1 MRLMNLGLVGQSERT
16 PMRIMKLA
24 IISLSVCFLVLEA
37 SAFQAGKRV
46 ITRDTSSNAP
56 FSPAVAAGDF
66 IYLSGTLARG
76 EGIREQTRGVLSN
89 LGEVLELAGADYT
102 RVAAVTVYLRNTSDF
117 QGMNEIFREYFPSE
131 PPTRTTVQTDLIR
144 EDALV
149 EMSMIAI
156 RPGAE
161 RTVLQP
167 EGWPTGTA
175 PYSYG
180 IKSGDT
186 VFLAGILGRDYSS
199 ANSSVGSDIQAETR
213 AIFENARQILAA
225 AGMSLNDVVASR
237 VYITD
242 NTLFRDMNTSY
253 SAHFP
258 EIPPARA
265 TVRANLMGDQY
276 HLEIT
281 LIAVAGAKT
290 RITRPNADGTP
301 GRESPVLSHAV
312 RVGNRL
318 YLSGMLGVSDE
329 TRTDTQAQAR
339 QTLATIGRTLD
350 AAGFGIDD
358 LVDGV
363 VYLTDMSEW
372 GEMNVAYREAIT
384 GNFPARAAVG
394 TGLMSGDGRVE
405 IMFTAVR

>member
-1 MRLMNLGLVGQSERT
+1 
-16 PMRIMKLA
+16 MRILKLA
-24 IISLSVCFLVLEA
+24 IISLSVCFLILEA
-37 SAFQAGKRV
+37 SAFQAGKR
-46 ITRDTSSNAP
+46 IIRRDTSSNAP

-76 EGIREQTRGVLSN
+76 DGIREQTRGVLNN
-89 LGEVLELAGADYT
+89 LGEVLELAGADYS
-102 RVAAVTVYLRNTSDF
+102 RVAAVTVYLRHASDF

-131 PPTRTTVQTDLIR
+131 PPTRTTVQTDLVR

-149 EMSMIAI
+149 EMSMTAI

-167 EGWPTGTA
+167 EGWPAGTA

-186 VFLAGILGRDYSS
+186 VFLAGILGRDYSD
-199 ANSSVGSDIQAETR
+199 NSSVGGDIQAETR
-213 AIFENARQILAA
+213 AIFENARQILAV
-225 AGMSLNDVVASR
+225 AGMSLDDVVASR

-242 NTLFRDMNTSY
+242 TNLFRDMNAAY

-281 LIAVAGAKT
+281 LIAVAGTKT

-350 AAGFGIDD
+350 AAGFGFDH

-384 GNFPARAAVG
+384 SNFPARAAVG

>member
-1 MRLMNLGLVGQSERT
+1 
-16 PMRIMKLA
+16 MRIMKLA

-37 SAFQAGKRV
+37 SAFQAGKQV

-76 EGIREQTRGVLSN
+76 EGIREQTRGVLAN

-131 PPTRTTVQTDLIR
+131 PPTRTTVQTDLVR

>member
-1 MRLMNLGLVGQSERT
+1 
-16 PMRIMKLA
+16 MRIMKLA

-131 PPTRTTVQTDLIR
+131 PPTRTTVQTDLVR

-329 TRTDTQAQAR
+329 TRTDTEAQAR

>member
-1 MRLMNLGLVGQSERT
+1 
-16 PMRIMKLA
+16 MRILKLA
-24 IISLSVCFLVLEA
+24 IISLSVCFLILEA
-37 SAFQAGKRV
+37 SAFQAGKR
-46 ITRDTSSNAP
+46 IIRRDTSSNAP

-76 EGIREQTRGVLSN
+76 DGIREQTRGVLNN
-89 LGEVLELAGADYT
+89 LGEVLELAGADYS
-102 RVAAVTVYLRNTSDF
+102 RVAAVTVYLRHASDF

-131 PPTRTTVQTDLIR
+131 PPTRTTVQTDLVR

-149 EMSMIAI
+149 EMSMTAI

-167 EGWPTGTA
+167 EGWPAGTA

-186 VFLAGILGRDYSS
+186 VFLAGILGRDYSD
-199 ANSSVGSDIQAETR
+199 NSSVGSDIQAETR
-213 AIFENARQILAA
+213 AIFENARQILAV

-242 NTLFRDMNTSY
+242 TNLFRDMNAAY

-281 LIAVAGAKT
+281 LIAVAGTKT

-350 AAGFGIDD
+350 AAGFGFDH

-384 GNFPARAAVG
+384 SNFPARAAVG

>member
-1 MRLMNLGLVGQSERT
+1 
-16 PMRIMKLA
+16 MRIMKLA

-76 EGIREQTRGVLSN
+76 EGIREQTRGVLAN

-131 PPTRTTVQTDLIR
+131 PPTRTTVQTDLVR

-167 EGWPTGTA
+167 EGWPAGTA

-199 ANSSVGSDIQAETR
+199 VNSSVGSDIQAETR

-242 NTLFRDMNTSY
+242 TTLFRDMNTAY
-253 SAHFP
+253 SAQFP

-281 LIAVAGAKT
+281 LIAVAGTKT

>member
-1 MRLMNLGLVGQSERT
+1 
-16 PMRIMKLA
+16 MRILKLA
-24 IISLSVCFLVLEA
+24 IISLSVCFLILEA
-37 SAFQAGKRV
+37 SAFQAGKR
-46 ITRDTSSNAP
+46 IIRRDTSSNAP

-76 EGIREQTRGVLSN
+76 DGIREQTRGVLNN
-89 LGEVLELAGADYT
+89 LGEVLELAGADYS
-102 RVAAVTVYLRNTSDF
+102 RVAAVTVYLRHASDF

-131 PPTRTTVQTDLIR
+131 PPTRTTVQTDLVR

-149 EMSMIAI
+149 EMSMTAI

-167 EGWPTGTA
+167 EGWPAGTA

-186 VFLAGILGRDYSS
+186 VFLAGILGRDYSD
-199 ANSSVGSDIQAETR
+199 NSSVGSDIQAETR
-213 AIFENARQILAA
+213 AIFENARQILAV
-225 AGMSLNDVVASR
+225 AGMSLDDVVASR

-242 NTLFRDMNTSY
+242 TNLFRDMNAAY

-281 LIAVAGAKT
+281 LIAVAGTKT

-350 AAGFGIDD
+350 AAGFGFEH

-384 GNFPARAAVG
+384 SNFPARAAVG

>member
-1 MRLMNLGLVGQSERT
+1 
-16 PMRIMKLA
+16 MRIMHAKLA
-24 IISLSVCFLVLEA
+24 VVGLGICLLVLELA
-37 SAFQAGKRV
+37 AFQGGKRV
-46 ITRDTSSNAP
+46 IRRDTSSNAP
-56 FSPAVAAGDF
+56 FSSAVAAGDL

-76 EGIREQTRGVLSN
+76 EGIREQTRGVLDN
-89 LGEVLELAGADYT
+89 LGEALELAGVGYD
-102 RVAAVTVYLRNTSDF
+102 RVATVPVYLRNAHDF
-117 QGMNEIFREYFPSE
+117 QGMNEVFREYFPTA
-131 PPTRTTVQTDLIR
+131 PPTRTTVQADLVR
-144 EDALV
+144 EDGLV

-156 RPGAE
+156 RSGVE

-167 EGWPTGTA
+167 EGWPTSTA

-180 IKSGDT
+180 IKSGNT
-186 VFLAGILGRDYSS
+186 VFLAGIVGRSYRD
-199 ANSSVGSDIQAETR
+199 NMNVDGGIQAETR

-225 AGMSLNDVVASR
+225 ADMSLSDVVASR

-242 NTLFRDMNTSY
+242 TTLFRDMNAAY
-253 SAHFP
+253 SEHFP
-258 EIPPARA
+258 DIPPARA

-281 LIAVAGAKT
+281 LIAVAGTKE
-290 RITRPNADGTP
+290 RITRTNADGTP
-301 GRESPVLSHAV
+301 GRESSVLSHAV

-318 YLSGMLGVSDE
+318 YLSGMLGVNDE

-339 QTLATIGRTLD
+339 QALATIGRTLN
-350 AAGFGIDD
+350 AAGFGFEH

-372 GEMNVAYREAIT
+372 AEMNVAYREAIASD
-384 GNFPARAAVG
+384 FPARAAVG

>member
-1 MRLMNLGLVGQSERT
+1 
-16 PMRIMKLA
+16 MRIMKLA

-76 EGIREQTRGVLSN
+76 EGIREQTRGVLAN

-117 QGMNEIFREYFPSE
+117 QGMNEIFQEYFPSD
-131 PPTRTTVQTDLIR
+131 PPTRTTVQTDLVR

-281 LIAVAGAKT
+281 LIAVAGTKT

>member
-1 MRLMNLGLVGQSERT
+1 
-16 PMRIMKLA
+16 MRILKLA
-24 IISLSVCFLVLEA
+24 IISLSVCFLILEA
-37 SAFQAGKRV
+37 SAFQAGKR
-46 ITRDTSSNAP
+46 IIRRDTSSNAP

-76 EGIREQTRGVLSN
+76 DGIREQTRGVLNN
-89 LGEVLELAGADYT
+89 LGEVLELAGADYS
-102 RVAAVTVYLRNTSDF
+102 RVAAVTVYLRHASDF

-131 PPTRTTVQTDLIR
+131 PPTRTTVQTDLVR

-149 EMSMIAI
+149 EMSMTAI

-167 EGWPTGTA
+167 EGWPAGTA

-186 VFLAGILGRDYSS
+186 VFLAGILGRDYSD
-199 ANSSVGSDIQAETR
+199 NSSVGSDIQAETR
-213 AIFENARQILAA
+213 AIFENARQILAV
-225 AGMSLNDVVASR
+225 AGMSLDDVVASR

-242 NTLFRDMNTSY
+242 TNLFRDMNAAY

-281 LIAVAGAKT
+281 LIAVAGTKT

-350 AAGFGIDD
+350 AAGFGFDH

-384 GNFPARAAVG
+384 SNFPARAAVG

>member
-1 MRLMNLGLVGQSERT
+1 
-16 PMRIMKLA
+16 MRILKLA
-24 IISLSVCFLVLEA
+24 IISLSVCFLILEA
-37 SAFQAGKRV
+37 SAFQAGKR
-46 ITRDTSSNAP
+46 IIRRDTSSNAP

-76 EGIREQTRGVLSN
+76 DGIREQTRGVLNN
-89 LGEVLELAGADYT
+89 LGEVLELAGADYS
-102 RVAAVTVYLRNTSDF
+102 RVAAVTVYLRHASDF

-131 PPTRTTVQTDLIR
+131 PPTRTTVQTDLVR

-149 EMSMIAI
+149 EMSMTAI

-167 EGWPTGTA
+167 EGWPAGTA

-186 VFLAGILGRDYSS
+186 VFLAGILGRDYSD
-199 ANSSVGSDIQAETR
+199 NSSVGSDIQAETR
-213 AIFENARQILAA
+213 AIFENARQILAV
-225 AGMSLNDVVASR
+225 AGMSLDDVVASR

-242 NTLFRDMNTSY
+242 TNLFRDMNAAY

-281 LIAVAGAKT
+281 LIAVAGTKT

-350 AAGFGIDD
+350 AAGFGFDH

-384 GNFPARAAVG
+384 CNFPARAAVG

>member
-1 MRLMNLGLVGQSERT
+1 
-16 PMRIMKLA
+16 MRIMKLA

-76 EGIREQTRGVLSN
+76 EGIREQTRGVLAN

-131 PPTRTTVQTDLIR
+131 PPTRTTVQTDLVR

>member
-1 MRLMNLGLVGQSERT
+1 
-16 PMRIMKLA
+16 MRIMKLA

-131 PPTRTTVQTDLIR
+131 PPTRTTVQTDLVR

>member
-1 MRLMNLGLVGQSERT
+1 
-16 PMRIMKLA
+16 MRIMKLA

-131 PPTRTTVQTDLIR
+131 PPTRTTVQTDLVR

-242 NTLFRDMNTSY
+242 TTLFRDMNTSY

>member
-1 MRLMNLGLVGQSERT
+1 
-16 PMRIMKLA
+16 MRIMKLA

-76 EGIREQTRGVLSN
+76 EGIREQTRGVLAN

>member
-1 MRLMNLGLVGQSERT
+1 
-16 PMRIMKLA
+16 MRIMKLA

-37 SAFQAGKRV
+37 SAFQGGKRV
-46 ITRDTSSNAP
+46 IRRDASSNAP
-56 FSPAVAAGDF
+56 FSSAVAAGDF

-76 EGIREQTRGVLSN
+76 DGIREQARGVLDN

-102 RVAAVTVYLRNTSDF
+102 RVASVTVYLRNTSDF
-117 QGMNEIFREYFPSE
+117 QGMNEVFQEYFPSE
-131 PPTRTTVQTDLIR
+131 PPTRTTVQTDLVR

-167 EGWPTGTA
+167 QGWPASTA

-186 VFLAGILGRDYSS
+186 VFLAGILGRDYSY
-199 ANSSVGSDIQAETR
+199 NSSVGSDIQAETR
-213 AIFENARQILAA
+213 AIFENARQILAV

-242 NTLFRDMNTSY
+242 TTLFRDMNAAY
-253 SAHFP
+253 SAYFP
-258 EIPPARA
+258 DIPPARA

-281 LIAVAGAKT
+281 LIAVAGTKT

-329 TRTDTQAQAR
+329 TRTDTQGQAR

-384 GNFPARAAVG
+384 SNFPARAAVG

>member
-131 PPTRTTVQTDLIR
+131 PPTRTTVQTDLVR

-167 EGWPTGTA
+167 EGWPAGTA

-199 ANSSVGSDIQAETR
+199 VNSSVGSDIQAETR

-242 NTLFRDMNTSY
+242 TTLFRDMNTAY
-253 SAHFP
+253 SAQFP

-318 YLSGMLGVSDE
+318 YLSACLE
-329 TRTDTQAQAR
+329 
-339 QTLATIGRTLD
+339 
-350 AAGFGIDD
+350 
-358 LVDGV
+358 
-363 VYLTDMSEW
+363 
-372 GEMNVAYREAIT
+372 
-384 GNFPARAAVG
+384 
-394 TGLMSGDGRVE
+394 
-405 IMFTAVR
+405 

>member
-1 MRLMNLGLVGQSERT
+1 
-16 PMRIMKLA
+16 MRIMKLA

-37 SAFQAGKRV
+37 SAFQAGKQV

-117 QGMNEIFREYFPSE
+117 QGMNEIFREYFPAE
-131 PPTRTTVQTDLIR
+131 PPTRTTVQTDLVR

>member
-1 MRLMNLGLVGQSERT
+1 
-16 PMRIMKLA
+16 MRIMKLA
-24 IISLSVCFLVLEA
+24 IISLGVCFLVLEP
-37 SAFQAGKRV
+37 SAFQGGKRV
-46 ITRDTSSNAP
+46 IRRDASSNSP
-56 FSPAVAAGDF
+56 FSSAVAAGDF

-76 EGIREQTRGVLSN
+76 DGIREQARGVLDN
-89 LGEVLELAGADYT
+89 LGEVLELAGADYS
-102 RVAAVTVYLRNTSDF
+102 RVASVTVYLRNTSDF
-117 QGMNEIFREYFPSE
+117 QGMNEVFQEYFQSE
-131 PPTRTTVQTDLIR
+131 PPTRTTVQTDLVR

-167 EGWPTGTA
+167 QGWPASTA

-186 VFLAGILGRDYSS
+186 VFLAGILGRDYSY
-199 ANSSVGSDIQAETR
+199 NSSVGSDIQAETR
-213 AIFENARQILAA
+213 AIFENARQILAV

-242 NTLFRDMNTSY
+242 TTLFRDMNAAY

-258 EIPPARA
+258 DIPPARA

-281 LIAVAGAKT
+281 LIAVAGTKT

-329 TRTDTQAQAR
+329 TRTDTQGQAR

-384 GNFPARAAVG
+384 SNFPARAAVG

>member
-1 MRLMNLGLVGQSERT
+1 
-16 PMRIMKLA
+16 MRIMKLA
-24 IISLSVCFLVLEA
+24 IISLSVCFLVLEP
-37 SAFQAGKRV
+37 SAFQGGKRV
-46 ITRDTSSNAP
+46 IRRDASSNSP
-56 FSPAVAAGDF
+56 FSSAVAAGDF

-76 EGIREQTRGVLSN
+76 DGIREQARGVLDN

-102 RVAAVTVYLRNTSDF
+102 RVASVTVYLRNTSDF
-117 QGMNEIFREYFPSE
+117 QGMNEVFQEYFQSE
-131 PPTRTTVQTDLIR
+131 PPTRTTVQTDLVR

-167 EGWPTGTA
+167 QGWPASTA

-186 VFLAGILGRDYSS
+186 VFLAGILGRDYSY
-199 ANSSVGSDIQAETR
+199 NSSVGSDIQAETR
-213 AIFENARQILAA
+213 AIFENARQILAV

-242 NTLFRDMNTSY
+242 TTLFRDMNSAY

-258 EIPPARA
+258 DIPPARA

-281 LIAVAGAKT
+281 LIAVAGTKT

-329 TRTDTQAQAR
+329 TRTDTQGQAR

-384 GNFPARAAVG
+384 SNFPARAAVG

>member
-1 MRLMNLGLVGQSERT
+1 
-16 PMRIMKLA
+16 MRIMKLA

-76 EGIREQTRGVLSN
+76 EGIREQTRGVLAN

-117 QGMNEIFREYFPSE
+117 QGMNEIFQEYFPSD
-131 PPTRTTVQTDLIR
+131 PPTRTTVQTDLVR

-167 EGWPTGTA
+167 EGWPAGTA

-199 ANSSVGSDIQAETR
+199 VNSSVGSDIQAETR

-242 NTLFRDMNTSY
+242 TTLFRDMNTAY
-253 SAHFP
+253 SAQFP

-281 LIAVAGAKT
+281 LIAVAGTKT

>member
-1 MRLMNLGLVGQSERT
+1 
-16 PMRIMKLA
+16 MRILKLA
-24 IISLSVCFLVLEA
+24 IISLSVCFLILEA
-37 SAFQAGKRV
+37 SAFQAGKR
-46 ITRDTSSNAP
+46 IIRRDTSSNAP

-76 EGIREQTRGVLSN
+76 DGIREQTRGVLNN
-89 LGEVLELAGADYT
+89 LGEVLELAGADYS
-102 RVAAVTVYLRNTSDF
+102 RVAAVTVYLRHASDF

-131 PPTRTTVQTDLIR
+131 PPTRTTVQTDLVR

-149 EMSMIAI
+149 EMSMTAI

-167 EGWPTGTA
+167 EGWPAGTA

-186 VFLAGILGRDYSS
+186 VFLAGILGRDYSD
-199 ANSSVGSDIQAETR
+199 NSSVGSDIQAETR
-213 AIFENARQILAA
+213 AVFENARQILAV
-225 AGMSLNDVVASR
+225 AGMSLDDVVASR

-242 NTLFRDMNTSY
+242 TNLFRDMNAAY

-281 LIAVAGAKT
+281 LIAVAGTKT

-350 AAGFGIDD
+350 AAGFGFDH

-384 GNFPARAAVG
+384 SNFPARAAVG

>member
-1 MRLMNLGLVGQSERT
+1 
-16 PMRIMKLA
+16 MRITKLA
-24 IISLSVCFLVLEA
+24 IVGLSLSLSICLLVFEA
-37 SAFQAGKRV
+37 AAFQGGKRV
-46 ITRDTSSNAP
+46 IRRDTESNFP
-56 FSPAVAAGDF
+56 FSPAVVAGDF

-76 EGIREQTRGVLSN
+76 EDIGEQARGVLDN
-89 LGEVLELAGADYT
+89 LGEVLELAGVGYD

-117 QGMNEIFREYFPSE
+117 QGMNEVFREYFPTD
-131 PPTRTTVQTDLIR
+131 PPTRTTVQTDLVR

-156 RPGAE
+156 RAGAE

-167 EGWPTGTA
+167 EGWPIGTA

-186 VFLAGILGRDYSS
+186 VFLPGLLGRNYRDGT
-199 ANSSVGSDIQAETR
+199 NVEGGIQAETR

-225 AGMSLNDVVASR
+225 ADMSLSDVVASR

-242 NTLFRDMNTSY
+242 TAMFRDMNPAY
-253 SAHFP
+253 SEHFP

-265 TVRANLMGDQY
+265 TVRANLMGDQL

-281 LIAVAGAKT
+281 LIAVAGEKE
-290 RITRPNADGTP
+290 RITRPNPDGTP
-301 GRESPVLSHAV
+301 GRESAVLSHAV

-318 YLSGMLGVSDE
+318 YLSGMLGVNDE
-329 TRTDTQAQAR
+329 TRTDTQGQAR
-339 QTLATIGRTLD
+339 QSLAAIGRTLD
-350 AAGFGIDD
+350 AAGFGFED
-358 LVDGV
+358 LVEGV

-384 GNFPARAAVG
+384 SDYPARAAVG

>member
-1 MRLMNLGLVGQSERT
+1 
-16 PMRIMKLA
+16 MRIMKLA

-76 EGIREQTRGVLSN
+76 EGIREQTRGVLAN

-117 QGMNEIFREYFPSE
+117 QGMNEIFQEYFPSD
-131 PPTRTTVQTDLIR
+131 PPTRTTVQTDLVR

-167 EGWPTGTA
+167 EGWPAGTA

-199 ANSSVGSDIQAETR
+199 VNSSVGSDIQAETR

-242 NTLFRDMNTSY
+242 TTLFRDMNTAY
-253 SAHFP
+253 SAQFP

-281 LIAVAGAKT
+281 LIAVAGTKT

-329 TRTDTQAQAR
+329 TRTDTQGQAR

>member
-1 MRLMNLGLVGQSERT
+1 
-16 PMRIMKLA
+16 MRIMKLA

-131 PPTRTTVQTDLIR
+131 PPTRTTVQTDLVR

-329 TRTDTQAQAR
+329 TRTDTQGQAR

>member
-1 MRLMNLGLVGQSERT
+1 MNLGLVGQSERT

-131 PPTRTTVQTDLIR
+131 PPTRTTVQTDLVR

>member
-1 MRLMNLGLVGQSERT
+1 
-16 PMRIMKLA
+16 MRIMKLA

-37 SAFQAGKRV
+37 SAFQAGKQV

-131 PPTRTTVQTDLIR
+131 PPTRTTVQTDLVR

>member
-1 MRLMNLGLVGQSERT
+1 
-16 PMRIMKLA
+16 MRIMKLA

-37 SAFQAGKRV
+37 SAFQGGKRV
-46 ITRDTSSNAP
+46 IRRDASSNSP
-56 FSPAVAAGDF
+56 FSSAVAAGDF

-76 EGIREQTRGVLSN
+76 DGIREQARGVLDN

-102 RVAAVTVYLRNTSDF
+102 RVASVTVYLRNTSDF
-117 QGMNEIFREYFPSE
+117 QGMNEVFQEYFPSE
-131 PPTRTTVQTDLIR
+131 PPTRTTVQTDLVR

-167 EGWPTGTA
+167 QGWPASTA

-186 VFLAGILGRDYSS
+186 VFLAGILGRDYSY
-199 ANSSVGSDIQAETR
+199 NSSVGSDIQAETR

-242 NTLFRDMNTSY
+242 TTLFRDMNTAY
-253 SAHFP
+253 SAQFP

-281 LIAVAGAKT
+281 LIAVAGTKT

-384 GNFPARAAVG
+384 SNFPARAAVG

>member
-1 MRLMNLGLVGQSERT
+1 
-16 PMRIMKLA
+16 MRIMKLA

-76 EGIREQTRGVLSN
+76 EGIREQTRGVLAN

-117 QGMNEIFREYFPSE
+117 QGMNEIFQEYFPSD
-131 PPTRTTVQTDLIR
+131 PPTRTTVQTDLVR

-167 EGWPTGTA
+167 EGWPAGTA

-199 ANSSVGSDIQAETR
+199 VNSSVGSDIQAETR

-242 NTLFRDMNTSY
+242 TTLFRDMNTAY
-253 SAHFP
+253 SAQFP

-281 LIAVAGAKT
+281 LIAVAGTKT

-329 TRTDTQAQAR
+329 TRTDTEAQAR

>member
-1 MRLMNLGLVGQSERT
+1 
-16 PMRIMKLA
+16 MRIMKLA

-46 ITRDTSSNAP
+46 VTRDTSSNAP

-76 EGIREQTRGVLSN
+76 EGIREQTRGVLAN

-131 PPTRTTVQTDLIR
+131 PPTRTTVQTDLVR

-161 RTVLQP
+161 RRVLQP

>member
-1 MRLMNLGLVGQSERT
+1 
-16 PMRIMKLA
+16 
-24 IISLSVCFLVLEA
+24 
-37 SAFQAGKRV
+37 
-46 ITRDTSSNAP
+46 
-56 FSPAVAAGDF
+56 
-66 IYLSGTLARG
+66 
-76 EGIREQTRGVLSN
+76 
-89 LGEVLELAGADYT
+89 
-102 RVAAVTVYLRNTSDF
+102 
-117 QGMNEIFREYFPSE
+117 
-131 PPTRTTVQTDLIR
+131 
-144 EDALV
+144 
-149 EMSMIAI
+149 MSMIAI

-242 NTLFRDMNTSY
+242 TTLFRDMNTSY

-290 RITRPNADGTP
+290 RITRPNADGTL

-363 VYLTDMSEW
+363 IYLTDMSEW

>member
-1 MRLMNLGLVGQSERT
+1 
-16 PMRIMKLA
+16 MRIMKLA

>member
-1 MRLMNLGLVGQSERT
+1 
-16 PMRIMKLA
+16 MRILKLA
-24 IISLSVCFLVLEA
+24 IISLSVCFLILEA
-37 SAFQAGKRV
+37 SAFQAGKR
-46 ITRDTSSNAP
+46 IIRRDTSSNAP

-76 EGIREQTRGVLSN
+76 DGIREQTRGVLNN
-89 LGEVLELAGADYT
+89 LGEVLELAGADYS
-102 RVAAVTVYLRNTSDF
+102 RVAAVTVYLRHASDF

-131 PPTRTTVQTDLIR
+131 PPTRTTVQTDLVR

-149 EMSMIAI
+149 EMSMTAI

-167 EGWPTGTA
+167 EGWPAGTA

-186 VFLAGILGRDYSS
+186 VFLAGILGRDYSD
-199 ANSSVGSDIQAETR
+199 NSSVGSDIQAETR
-213 AIFENARQILAA
+213 AIFENARQILAV
-225 AGMSLNDVVASR
+225 AGMSLDDVVASR

-242 NTLFRDMNTSY
+242 TNLFRDMNAAY

-281 LIAVAGAKT
+281 LIAVAGTKT

-329 TRTDTQAQAR
+329 TRTDTQGQAR

-350 AAGFGIDD
+350 AAGFGFDH

-384 GNFPARAAVG
+384 SNFPARAAVG